1 MHLDSH
7 TDYSSGKTAL
17 LFYASKQKNLQAG
30 ERALQMQGNITV
42 VTLNNKSKIPPT

>member
-17 LFYASKQKNLQAG
+17 LFHASKQKNLKAG
-30 ERALQMQGNITV
+30 ERALQIQGSITA
-42 VTLNNKSKIPPT
+42 VTLNNKSKIPTT

>member
-17 LFYASKQKNLQAG
+17 LCHASKQKNLKAG

-42 VTLNNKSKIPPT
+42 VTFNNKSKIPTT